1 MKLRTIALAASAAI
15 LALSCAKVSDVTRIE
30 GRVAADGI
38 DQVSVSITD
47 VLDTLVSVTDGKFSL
62 EIPTDI
68 TRIGLISTS
77 RYSVEFIPDGTSLK
91 VTLADE
97 STVKSSS
104 PRISLQERYNEYNAY
119 GNEFASAISNK
130 RKALMA
136 DDSLSDQ
143 EIREEFYAF
152 YSEQHDKY
160 EQYSLQL
167 LDENPSSVLSLFILP
182 SLRYGLSDEQ
192 LNHYLE
198 SVPENLLAEDDIA
211 DIVKSVRAREN
222 TAPGKQFIDFEVETV
237 VATTRSI
244 PPQPI
249 YGTVRFSDYVGKGK
263 YVLVDFW
270 SPWCGPCCE
279 AMPYI
284 KAVYEKYKGEKF
296 DVLSIAVWEREPFEV
311 TYNRMVELEMDW
323 TTINNA
329 KNIPTEI
336 YGIDGIP
343 HLMLIGP
350 DGIILERGLSDTEL
364 DEVVSRYVSAD

>member
-1 MKLRTIALAASAAI
+1 M
-15 LALSCAKVSDVTRIE
+15 
-30 GRVAADGI
+30 
-38 DQVSVSITD
+38 
-47 VLDTLVSVTDGKFSL
+47 
-62 EIPTDI
+62 
-68 TRIGLISTS
+68 
-77 RYSVEFIPDGTSLK
+77 
-91 VTLADE
+91 
-97 STVKSSS
+97 
-104 PRISLQERYNEYNAY
+104 
-119 GNEFASAISNK
+119 
-130 RKALMA
+130 
-136 DDSLSDQ
+136 
-143 EIREEFYAF
+143 
-152 YSEQHDKY
+152 
-160 EQYSLQL
+160 
-167 LDENPSSVLSLFILP
+167 
-182 SLRYGLSDEQ
+182 
-192 LNHYLE
+192 
-198 SVPENLLAEDDIA
+198 
-211 DIVKSVRAREN
+211 
-222 TAPGKQFIDFEVETV
+222 
-237 VATTRSI
+237 ATTRSI

-270 SPWCGPCCE
+270 SPWCGPCCA